1 MKLIKEIINNFFLQL
16 RMVLVILGII
26 NIAVGV
32 YALFEDGVIV
42 GVFLIPFG
50 IFLILWM
57 RYISKKEDE
66 QKL

>member
-1 MKLIKEIINNFFLQL
+1 MKLIKEIINGFFLRL

-42 GVFLIPFG
+42 GIFLIPLG

-57 RYISKKEDE
+57 RHISKKEDE